1 MPPRR
6 FEFPRRCT
14 GVADEM
20 KNCVDD
26 VKNIRSLGKV
36 PVTRMAVAMGA
47 LLLSLLWRPAHAQDP
62 GTQQNPATQPQS
74 PATAAAPRPD
84 ELLLDAPVNR
94 RYQLGPGDL
103 VTVSITGNVNR
114 VWQIPVSP
122 EGAVVVPELGV
133 VRVLN
138 LNLDEAQARVR
149 DLVLRFYQGVG
160 VNLTLSGA
168 RRFRVFLAGSV
179 PSPGT
184 RVASPATRVSDL
196 VTEDAQSGVIRRNV
210 VLRRA
215 NGDSVVA
222 DLARFRLTGDLDANP
237 NLREGDVVLVPTP
250 SNVVQVHGRVHF
262 PGTYELRQ
270 GESLADLLLLT
281 NAGGGFPADA
291 ADTVR
296 VSRFVGP
303 EERRFHLF
311 SQAQALGPEGA
322 AFRLQRSDAVF
333 VLGRANFQVQH
344 LAQIVGQVARPG
356 TYPIRPDT
364 TTVRELVAMAGGF
377 TSQAS
382 LVDATLR
389 RQPRGTQGQEVRELQ
404 SVPAELLSE
413 DERRILRARGQ
424 GDPTLVVIDFE
435 RLFQQGGNA
444 LDQTL
449 EANDVLTVPE
459 RRTGVTVLGA
469 VRQPGIIQYVPGHGV
484 DYYVRLAGGYGRRA
498 DRGDVT
504 VLRARLGAEADAR
517 DVARVEA
524 GDQIVVPI
532 RRRVNPLQALQ
543 SVQAVVSVIS
553 GLALTIL
560 ALDPYF

>member
-1 MPPRR
+1 M
-6 FEFPRRCT
+6 
-14 GVADEM
+14 
-20 KNCVDD
+20 DD
-26 VKNIRSLGKV
+26 VKNVRDLGKW
-36 PVTRMAVAMGA
+36 PVTRIAAAMGA
-47 LLLSLLWRPAHAQDP
+47 LLVSLLGGPAHAQDP
-62 GTQQNPATQPQS
+62 RTQQNSATQPQS
-74 PATAAAPRPD
+74 PATAAAARMD

-94 RYQLGPGDL
+94 ARYQLGPGDV

-114 VWQIPVSP
+114 VWQISVSP

-168 RRFRVFLAGSV
+168 RRFRVFVAGSV
-179 PSPGT
+179 SSPGT

-196 VTEDAQSGVIRRNV
+196 VPQDTLSGVVRRNV
-210 VLRRA
+210 VVRRA
-215 NGDSVVA
+215 DGDSVVA
-222 DLARFRLTGDLDANP
+222 DMARFRLMGDLDANP

-250 SNVVQVHGRVHF
+250 TSAVQVHGRVHF

-270 GESLADLLLLT
+270 GESLADLLQLV

-322 AFRLQRSDAVF
+322 AFRLQPSDAVF
-333 VLGRANFQVQH
+333 TVGRANFRVQH
-344 LAQIVGQVARPG
+344 TALVVGQVLRPG
-356 TYPIRPDT
+356 VYPIRPDT

-382 LVDATLR
+382 LTDATLR
-389 RQPRGTQGQEVRELQ
+389 RQARGTQGQQLRELQ
-404 SVPAELLSE
+404 NVPAELLSE
-413 DERRILRARGQ
+413 EERRILRARGQ
-424 GDPTLVVIDFE
+424 GDPGLVVIDFE
-435 RLFQQGGNA
+435 RLFQDSGGSA

-449 EANDVLTVPE
+449 EPNDVLSVPE

-469 VRQPGIIQYVPGHGV
+469 VRQPGIIQYAPGRGV

-517 DVARVEA
+517 DVARIEA

-532 RRRVNPLQALQ
+532 RRRIDPLQTLQ
-543 SVQAVVSVIS
+543 SVQAVVGVVS
-553 GLALTIL
+553 GFALTIL
-560 ALDPYF
+560 ALDRYF

>member
-1 MPPRR
+1 M
-6 FEFPRRCT
+6 
-14 GVADEM
+14 
-20 KNCVDD
+20 
-26 VKNIRSLGKV
+26 
-36 PVTRMAVAMGA
+36 TRIAAAMGA
-47 LLLSLLWRPAHAQDP
+47 LLVSLLGGPAHAQDP
-62 GTQQNPATQPQS
+62 RTQQNSATQPQS
-74 PATAAAPRPD
+74 PATAAAARMD

-94 RYQLGPGDL
+94 ARYQLGPGDV

-114 VWQIPVSP
+114 VWQISVSP

-168 RRFRVFLAGSV
+168 RRFRVFVAGSV
-179 PSPGT
+179 SSPGT

-196 VTEDAQSGVIRRNV
+196 VPQDTLSGVVRRNV
-210 VLRRA
+210 VVRRA
-215 NGDSVVA
+215 DGDSVVA
-222 DLARFRLTGDLDANP
+222 DMARFRLMGDLDANP

-250 SNVVQVHGRVHF
+250 TSAVQVHGRVHF

-270 GESLADLLLLT
+270 GESLADLLQLV

-322 AFRLQRSDAVF
+322 AFRLQPSDAVF
-333 VLGRANFQVQH
+333 TVGRANFRVQH
-344 LAQIVGQVARPG
+344 TALVVGQVLRPG
-356 TYPIRPDT
+356 VYPIRPDT

-382 LVDATLR
+382 LTDATLR
-389 RQPRGTQGQEVRELQ
+389 RQARGTQGQQLRELQ
-404 SVPAELLSE
+404 NVPAELLSE
-413 DERRILRARGQ
+413 EERRILRARGQ
-424 GDPTLVVIDFE
+424 GDPGLVVIDFE
-435 RLFQQGGNA
+435 RLFQDSGGSA

-449 EANDVLTVPE
+449 EPNDVLSVPE

-469 VRQPGIIQYVPGHGV
+469 VRQPGIIQYAPGRGV

-517 DVARVEA
+517 DVARIEA

-532 RRRVNPLQALQ
+532 RRRIDPLQTLQ
-543 SVQAVVSVIS
+543 SVQAVVGVVS
-553 GLALTIL
+553 GFALTIL
-560 ALDPYF
+560 ALDRYF